1 MTTSIW
7 SKETWATSSRSTSFC
22 LNIMIMFRIRPVLFR
37 VTLHEPHLLSQQ
49 NCRDLLCAAPVL
61 ELMKAKAL
69 GGKMSD
75 LSKTYQYQYV
85 QELHLVVCVLSTVQF
100 FKKTTEKNAFIVFSN
115 QIVLVSIICW
125 KIWVGSAGSDSAYS
139 LPFSASFLL
148 SIAQLL
154 GFGLLFRCFSLP
166 WRAWNVESIHVL
178 SFAMFYDF
186 MCSVFYTLQL
196 TDFCCSSVRQLWG
209 SQFHSFNSYCTE
221 QLFESV
227 LCQSWL
233 AC

>member
-1 MTTSIW
+1 MIKRNMSNII
-7 SKETWATSSRSTSFC
+7 KIDIILPQHYDHVQDPPSFVQSY
-22 LNIMIMFRIRPVLFR
+22 IAR
-37 VTLHEPHLLSQQ
+37 
-49 NCRDLLCAAPVL
+49 AAPSIPAKLQGSALRSAVL